1 MGNINRTNDASEQ
14 KRCIDVNIRE
24 TVTGESDHVMH
35 APHALTIVG
44 CQLAAEGLSGT
55 PTVQL
60 KIQRFVTGAGE
71 TQIALGPAVTPI
83 SVGTSGPVAFAFS
96 TTLLQAGDQ
105 VVATHAGTNAALAQL
120 GIALVVQAT
129 QDIKSWDF

>member
-1 MGNINRTNDASEQ
+1 M
-14 KRCIDVNIRE
+14 
-24 TVTGESDHVMH
+24 
-35 APHALTIVG
+35 
-44 CQLAAEGLSGT
+44 
-55 PTVQL
+55 

-96 TTLLQAGDQ
+96 STLLQAGDQ
-105 VVATHAGTNAALAQL
+105 VVALHGGTNAALTQL
-120 GIALVVQAT
+120 GVALVVQST